1 MQVSHGGGTSAEH
14 FSQAPLNASWM
25 TGKHKADCA
34 AIRSAVGNFS
44 FTRVHATCASE
55 GSSAGSY
62 FFKSQTR
69 GGNWLGLVSTTPG
82 HGNGNGMAN
91 SNGTAHAKICKTE
104 RDLFSCALR
113 DPVFVINVAFLMAL
127 HASGFEM
134 LPTDGENIVQKEKER
149 ENKSKTWKWNMQ
161 KHNFLTE
168 YGDDGS
174 VVWI

>member
-1 MQVSHGGGTSAEH
+1 MQMQVSHGGGTSAEH
-14 FSQAPLNASWM
+14 FSQAPSNASWM
-25 TGKHKADCA
+25 TGKHRADCA

-55 GSSAGSY
+55 DRGSAGSF

-82 HGNGNGMAN
+82 HGNGNGNAR
-91 SNGTAHAKICKTE
+91 AKICKTE

-113 DPVFVINVAFLMAL
+113 DPVFAINVAFLMAL
-127 HASGFEM
+127 HASGFEI
-134 LPTDGENIVQKEKER
+134 LSTDGVSPAPFSFHEDIEQTKKEKKS
-149 ENKSKTWKWNMQ
+149 KSKTWKWN
-161 KHNFLTE
+161 E
-168 YGDDGS
+168 YGDDGGS